1 MEAKIFAVYK
11 PKGLTSND
19 VLNKL
24 RRFYGTKKVGHA
36 GTLDPLAKGVLVVA
50 VGREA
55 TKKLGELVKK
65 EKEYLATVRLGIK
78 STTDDAE
85 GEKTVQQVRHKPMS
99 SEVKK
104 VLKKFEGEIFQIP
117 PIFSAV
123 KIQGKEAYKYARKGQ
138 EVTLK
143 PRKVEVKKIVVL
155 KYHWPYLKL
164 KVITGSGVYIRSL
177 ARDLGEKLKIG
188 GYLFNLERTRVGDF
202 IKAKSKKLSYFTK
215 PK

>member
-11 PKGLTSND
+11 PKGPTSND
-19 VLNKL
+19 ILNKL
-24 RRFYGTKKVGHA
+24 RRFYGTRKVGHA
-36 GTLDPLAKGVLVVA
+36 GTLDPLAKGILVVA

-65 EKEYLATVRLGIK
+65 EKEYLATIRLGIE
-78 STTDDAE
+78 SATDDAE
-85 GEKTVQQVRHKPMS
+85 GTKTKFDVRKKPTK
-99 SEVKK
+99 EEIKIA
-104 VLKKFEGEIFQIP
+104 LKKFEGKISQIP

-143 PRKVEVKKIVVL
+143 PRKVEIKKIKIL
-155 KYHWPYLKL
+155 KYYWPYLKL
-164 KVITGSGVYIRSL
+164 KVVTGPGVYIRSL
-177 ARDLGEKLKIG
+177 ARDLGKKLKIG

-202 IKAKSKKLSYFTK
+202 TKAKSKRL
-215 PK
+215 P